1 MRRLGGSKILCLTSP
16 HSHLSSMQKAFPAQH
31 QSGSARDGAIPER
44 VFLHCTD
51 ILLES
56 RFLMFEAI
64 VSEIVFTA
72 PEEVLQASYQACV
85 FSSDPKAYPQAVKQ
99 IEIPLMSGAVCRVH
113 HIQEMTI
120 DQQKP
125 YRLQIWIGE
134 VENKSTQNG

>member
-1 MRRLGGSKILCLTSP
+1 M
-16 HSHLSSMQKAFPAQH
+16 
-31 QSGSARDGAIPER
+31 GAYNS
-44 VFLHCTD
+44 
-51 ILLES
+51 LLES

-85 FSSDPKAYPQAVKQ
+85 FSSDPKAYPQAVKVNVPP

>member
-1 MRRLGGSKILCLTSP
+1 M
-16 HSHLSSMQKAFPAQH
+16 
-31 QSGSARDGAIPER
+31 GAYNS
-44 VFLHCTD
+44 
-51 ILLES
+51 LLES